1 MPWSNKLPFTFSDLR
16 TVSPLDEKTI
26 LESVK
31 KTGKVVIV
39 QEAQNMAGV
48 GNQVAS
54 LIAEKAI
61 LSLDAPVARVSAPD
75 TVYAFSEAEERWL
88 PTKDDIVAKSKE
100 IVNF

>member
-1 MPWSNKLPFTFSDLR
+1 MSRSIKKGPFAD
-16 TVSPLDEKTI
+16 
-26 LESVK
+26 
-31 KTGKVVIV
+31 
-39 QEAQNMAGV
+39 
-48 GNQVAS
+48 AS

-88 PTKDDIVAKSKE
+88 PTKDDIVAKAKE